1 MKLARLVRTPPPP
14 HAFALGADAF
24 VYGRMGKDRQGL
36 ERVEALALDEG
47 WSQLGPVGVLHVDR
61 ALLAGALDTML
72 KRLDKP
78 PSRASLVV
86 PNAWVR
92 SIVLDIDS
100 LPRQRA
106 EAEEVL
112 RWRLKKLLPCRPEE
126 VRIDWL
132 PTGGSGRVLVLL
144 ALERPLAVVEET
156 FAAAGV
162 QIGRV
167 EPSALALTTLLPPE
181 SEAALLATSEG
192 RTLALV
198 LVVAGRIALVRHKVL
213 PPDPGVAEAFAVR
226 ELARTMQHARESE
239 GTDGTL
245 NVWIASPD
253 QVLVE
258 FVADWSAKE
267 QGVVMH
273 RLALGAGRV
282 PDAPAVDPV
291 RLWSLLATMWQGGR

>member
-1 MKLARLVRTPPPP
+1 MRLSHLLRTPPPP
-14 HAFALGADAF
+14 HAFALGADAL

-36 ERVEALALDEG
+36 ERVESHALDES

-61 ALLAGALDTML
+61 ALLGGAIETVA
-72 KRLDKP
+72 KRLERP

-86 PNAWVR
+86 PNAWMR
-92 SIVLDIDS
+92 SIVLDIES

-126 VRIDWL
+126 VRIDWM
-132 PTGGSGRVLVLL
+132 PAGRSGRVLVLL
-144 ALERPLAVVEET
+144 ALEKPLAAVEET
-156 FAAAGV
+156 FAGAGV
-162 QIGRV
+162 QVGRV
-167 EPSALALTTLLPPE
+167 ESSALALTTLLPPE
-181 SEAALLATSEG
+181 SEAAVLVTGEG

-198 LVVAGRIALVRHKVL
+198 LVVAGRIALLRQKYL
-213 PPDPGVAEAFAVR
+213 PPDRGAAEAFAVR
-226 ELARTMQHARESE
+226 ELARTMQHARERE
-239 GTDGTL
+239 GTNGTL
-245 NVWIASPD
+245 NVWVASPIE
-253 QVLVE
+253 VLVE
-258 FVADWSAKE
+258 FIADWSARE